1 MKGGWAFLVQQ
12 GEKKKK
18 KKKQQRTRNGSY
30 GESKEWGK
38 IRKQMSYKATAEQP
52 RTKIEGEEDRSDYG
66 IQESRSTFGEE
77 DNKIIEINAP
87 RGPQPVQEILF
98 Y

>member
-1 MKGGWAFLVQQ
+1 VGGPFSYNK
-12 GEKKKK
+12 ERRKKKQ
-18 KKKQQRTRNGSY
+18 QQRTRNGSY